1 MARGNS
7 KASSEYSKADRGDDK
22 AYNPGNFR
30 RVVEANAADR
40 EAGRRQEMDASA
52 YERLRA
58 QARSGTLTGNKLR
71 EVMELTS
78 GFIALKQQDAYR
90 IAEEVHKGQTR
101 RDGKPYITHVR
112 AVADQVN
119 GEAKVVAWL
128 HDAMEDGGVT
138 AKDLREQNFPER
150 IIEAVEALTKAP
162 DSKLTYLQYIEKQ
175 VKPNELA
182 RQVKLAD
189 LRDNMKDND
198 NPEQLKRYRKAYDI
212 LAG

>member
-7 KASSEYSKADRGDDK
+7 KASSEYSKADRGEDK

-30 RVVEANAADR
+30 RVVEANAEDR
-40 EAGRRQEMDASA
+40 EAGRRQEMDAKD

-58 QARSGTLTGNKLR
+58 QAKSGTLTGNKLR

-78 GFIALKQQDAYR
+78 GFVALKQQDAYR
-90 IAEEVHKGQTR
+90 IAEEVHKVQKR

-112 AVADQVN
+112 AVADQVS
-119 GEAKVVAWL
+119 GEAKIVAWL

-138 AKDLREQNFPER
+138 AKDLREANFPER
-150 IIEAVEALTKAP
+150 VIEAVQAMTKDP
-162 DSKLTYLQYIEKQ
+162 DSKMTYLQYIEKQ

-189 LRDNMKDND
+189 LRHNMQDND
-198 NPEQLKRYRKAYDI
+198 NPEQVGRYRKAYDI